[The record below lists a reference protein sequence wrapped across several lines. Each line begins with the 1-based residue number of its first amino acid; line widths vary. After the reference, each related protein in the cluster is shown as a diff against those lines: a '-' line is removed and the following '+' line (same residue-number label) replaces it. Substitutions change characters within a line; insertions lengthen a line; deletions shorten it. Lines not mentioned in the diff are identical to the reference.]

1 MSTMLPVDP
10 LDRHHTEAM
19 AGGVQGPDALRA
31 LTDVVLGALAEG
43 AAVRGGPLPA
53 GGPGPVAA
61 RVEAACSPILAEHGT
76 GAEEALRTMVRA
88 VTEGA
93 ADPADPYC
101 VAHLHCPPLAV
112 SAAADLAAS
121 ALNPSMDSWD
131 QAPAAGVVEEQTTAA
146 MARLVYPDRDAP
158 DAIVTSGG
166 TESNLVALL
175 LARERAQ
182 AAGERTVQV
191 VCGTNSHHSVHR
203 AVWMLGLPAPLTV
216 ECRAGL
222 MVPAALDRVLAERA
236 GSGPVLVVAT
246 AGTTDA
252 GLIDPLPEI
261 AQVAAGYGAELHVDA
276 AYGGPLL
283 FSEQLAPRLEG
294 LQSAVSVTF
303 DLHKLGWQPVAAGV
317 LAVADTR
324 ALDQLSFRADYLN
337 ADDDTEAGLPDLL
350 GRSIRTSRRPDALKI
365 AVTLRALGR
374 EGLGRLV
381 EHCVNTADRF
391 AAAVDAHP
399 ALRRRPGEVGIST
412 VLFRPVAADAL
423 TGEAGDELV
432 AAVRRQ
438 LLGDGRAVLGRAVAE
453 DADGRS
459 RLWLKATLLHPQTQA
474 ADLDGL
480 LKLAADS
487 ADSVA
492 LASRH
497 QGETR

>member
-1 MSTMLPVDP
+1 
-10 LDRHHTEAM
+10 
-19 AGGVQGPDALRA
+19 
-31 LTDVVLGALAEG
+31 
-43 AAVRGGPLPA
+43 
-53 GGPGPVAA
+53 
-61 RVEAACSPILAEHGT
+61 
-76 GAEEALRTMVRA
+76 
-88 VTEGA
+88 
-93 ADPADPYC
+93 
-101 VAHLHCPPLAV
+101 
-112 SAAADLAAS
+112 
-121 ALNPSMDSWD
+121 
-131 QAPAAGVVEEQTTAA
+131 
-146 MARLVYPDRDAP
+146 
-158 DAIVTSGG
+158 
-166 TESNLVALL
+166 
-175 LARERAQ
+175 
-182 AAGERTVQV
+182 
-191 VCGTNSHHSVHR
+191 
-203 AVWMLGLPAPLTV
+203 PAPLTV